1 MADTDSTPGTG
12 TAVNIRP
19 LTAADAA
26 GGLELSSEAGW
37 NQNAADWSLLL
48 QVCTGW
54 GAERADGRLIG
65 TTMAWQPTTTQAW
78 INMVLVA
85 ARSRGRG
92 VARRLMDACLAHPDL
107 GGGATLL
114 DATDM
119 GAHLYVKLGF
129 AGDREIIRLLRFAT
143 DTMPGPVEAGPGLRR
158 IAPADMDAIIRL
170 DAEVSGV
177 NRPDVL
183 KNFQTRLPQAGW
195 LLADAADRPTG
206 FVLGRDGRF
215 GAQLGP
221 VVARTVDDARV
232 LLTRALA
239 HVSGPVLIDAPGE
252 SDGWMKQLH
261 TLGFVAQR
269 RFVRM
274 GLRGAA
280 WPTDWSRYHA
290 ISGPDFA

>member
-1 MADTDSTPGTG
+1 MADSCPSDIE
-12 TAVNIRP
+12 AVRIRP
-19 LTAADAA
+19 LTQADAA
-26 GGLELSSEAGW
+26 RGLELSSEAGW
-37 NQNAADWSLLL
+37 NQKAADWDLLV
-48 QVCTGW
+48 QVCAGW

-65 TTMAWQPTTTQAW
+65 TTMAWRPTASQAW

-92 VARRLMDACLAHPDL
+92 VARRLMDACLSEPEPK
-107 GGGATLL
+107 GGATLL

-119 GAHLYVKLGF
+119 GAHLYLKLGF
-129 AGDREIIRLLRFAT
+129 TGDREIIRLLR
-143 DTMPGPVEAGPGLRR
+143 
-158 IAPADMDAIIRL
+158 PADVSVLGTAEAAACLRPVRPEDMGAIIRL

-177 NRPDVL
+177 HRPEVL
-183 KNFQTRLPQAGW
+183 KNFQTRLPEGAW
-195 LLADAADRPTG
+195 LLAGAAGRVDG

-221 VVARTVDDARV
+221 VVARSVDEARA

-239 HVSGPVLIDAPGE
+239 HVHGPVLIDAPG
-252 SDGWMKQLH
+252 DATGWLHHLH
-261 TLGFVAQR
+261 TLGFAAQR

-274 GLRGAA
+274 GLHGST